1 MGVVEVAVAMGEIV
15 ALHSVIF
22 LEMADDGLDGG
33 AASHLSFDL
42 RAQPSLLLRCIDFLG
57 RTNVAGQDCPRS

>member
-33 AASHLSFDL
+33 A
-42 RAQPSLLLRCIDFLG
+42 SL
-57 RTNVAGQDCPRS
+57 V